1 MTSPDTRPLAHWA
14 LRSSTVWS
22 TLPRCPGGHLPE
34 IGNLYTWA
42 DIVKRGFTG
51 KAQRAT
57 DIAAA
62 GEGKE
67 LPSDHKK
74 LIMEGTTSHT

>member
-1 MTSPDTRPLAHWA
+1 M
-14 LRSSTVWS
+14 
-22 TLPRCPGGHLPE
+22 
-34 IGNLYTWA
+34 
-42 DIVKRGFTG
+42 VKRGFTG